1 MCACA
6 TLFSCCNS
14 AVVGEEATSAAGIF
28 TVCCTDTNVVVVVD
42 LDP

>member
-14 AVVGEEATSAAGIF
+14 VGVEATSAAGIF
-28 TVCCTDTNVVVVVD
+28 TVCCTDKNVVVVVD